1 MASTTTFE
9 PKLTTLRQRIRYIRC
24 VLLEINRL
32 EMSRRTGFPHASIAN
47 WERGVKPQDPWEV
60 AQVYAAVAEEPG
72 LSAGW
77 VLTGRGDLPLKV
89 DTLAHIQRKATVST
103 PSRSDQSLAGAA

>member
-47 WERGVKPQDPWEV
+47 WERGVKPQDPVEV
-60 AQVYAAVAEEPG
+60 AQVYARVAEEPG
-72 LSAGW
+72 LTAMW
-77 VLTGRGDLPLKV
+77 VLNGDLPLKE
-89 DTLAHIQRKATVST
+89 DTVCRLQGKAAVRTA
-103 PSRSDQSLAGAA
+103 SRSHQALAGAA